1 MTSLLV
7 YSIILAFGLITPIG
21 IVNLYVIQQGIVQR
35 NLIRNIPVIVGAG
48 LADTL
53 LITASVTGISVLI
66 MGIPWL
72 HGVMLLAGIGFLVVM
87 GVLTWRA
94 KPSEGLADQSNTAQL
109 WKQGLYIWTITVFNP
124 HAIVDTVGVI
134 GTASLQFTGTEKV
147 VFTITTILVSWV
159 WYLGLA
165 VVGRLLGNRFR
176 SDAFLIRL
184 NRFSACVMWAA
195 AGYII
200 YTSYIL
206 NN

>member
-1 MTSLLV
+1 MTSLFI
-7 YSIILAFGLITPIG
+7 YSTILAFGLITPIG
-21 IVNLYVIQQGIVQR
+21 IVNLYVIQQGIIQR

-53 LITASVTGISVLI
+53 LIAASVTGVSVLI

-72 HGVMLLAGIGFLVVM
+72 HGVMLLAGIGFLLVM

-94 KPSEGLADQSNTAQL
+94 KPSEGCSEQADKSRL
-109 WKQGLYIWTITVFNP
+109 LKQGLYIWTITVFNP

-147 VFTITTILVSWV
+147 AFTVTTILVSWV
-159 WYLGLA
+159 WYFGLA

-176 SDAFLIRL
+176 SQTFLIRL

-195 AGYII
+195 ASYII
-200 YTSYIL
+200 WTSYIS
-206 NN
+206 N